1 MSKKD
6 FKFKYLDKV
15 PNQFRHANE
24 SFTITEISSSVS
36 NFQKKKR
43 NDMVALNIFKQP
55 QAGSFRSIGSLINS
69 EGGNCSFNIFNLRQI

>member
-15 PNQFRHANE
+15 SNQFRHANE

-43 NDMVALNIFKQP
+43 NDRNWFQVALNTFK
-55 QAGSFRSIGSLINS
+55 
-69 EGGNCSFNIFNLRQI
+69 

>member
-36 NFQKKKR
+36 NFQKKKGT
-43 NDMVALNIFKQP
+43 IEIGFK
-55 QAGSFRSIGSLINS
+55 
-69 EGGNCSFNIFNLRQI
+69 

>member
-1 MSKKD
+1 MNGKKNDEENVKIYVVIMSKKD

-43 NDMVALNIFKQP
+43 NDMVALNTFK
-55 QAGSFRSIGSLINS
+55 
-69 EGGNCSFNIFNLRQI
+69 

>member
-43 NDMVALNIFKQP
+43 NDMVALNTFK
-55 QAGSFRSIGSLINS
+55 
-69 EGGNCSFNIFNLRQI
+69 